1 MNFDRPCRNKVQ
13 FKAVRSELYLK
24 LAAFLFVGHLP
35 GDFLT
40 ILSQKPDVTSEKVH
54 EYLQLSFAFVALFDK
69 PGYNKP
75 AKREILAQGGE
86 PCSLMSP
93 D

>member
-24 LAAFLFVGHLP
+24 LAAFLFAGHLP
-35 GDFLT
+35 GGFLA

-54 EYLQLSFAFVALFDK
+54 EYLQLSFAFVVLFDK
-69 PGYNKP
+69 PGITNRLKEKFWHKEVNH
-75 AKREILAQGGE
+75 AV
-86 PCSLMSP
+86 
-93 D
+93 